1 MNGTHAP
8 FWTEISLEGGFTDLL
23 PQGKIQG
30 ICTKERFMVSVIELK
45 ESALVWQIERLAK
58 QTVQPVE
65 AVLATAVETYLDQLD
80 RDGICAET
88 QAFRT
93 MQDQLIAQYP
103 GQHVAIYGRNVVD
116 HDTDAARLEYRVR
129 QRFGLLPVLI
139 APVQPDGRQ
148 ELQWRG
154 GRLDIA
160 GGQ

>member
-1 MNGTHAP
+1 
-8 FWTEISLEGGFTDLL
+8 
-23 PQGKIQG
+23 
-30 ICTKERFMVSVIELK
+30 MVSVIELK
-45 ESALVWQIERLAK
+45 ESALVWQIERLAE

-65 AVLATAVETYLDQLD
+65 AVLATAVATYLDQLD
-80 RDGICAET
+80 RDGIRAET
-88 QAFRT
+88 QAFRA
-93 MQDQLIAQYP
+93 MQDQLITQYP

-139 APVQPDGRQ
+139 APIKPEGLP
-148 ELQWRG
+148 ELRWRG